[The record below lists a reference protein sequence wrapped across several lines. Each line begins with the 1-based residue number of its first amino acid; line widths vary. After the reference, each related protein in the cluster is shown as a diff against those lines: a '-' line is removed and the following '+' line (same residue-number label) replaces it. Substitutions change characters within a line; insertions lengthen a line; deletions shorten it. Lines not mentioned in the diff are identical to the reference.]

1 MKSKI
6 YSSEY
11 IKNSS
16 KGQRW
21 IPAFAMIA
29 FLLAFPVAELILMGK
44 WNERSYTQSQ
54 LAYLYS
60 SLWSSDFLTMGAIV
74 AAVTAF
80 LAAVSGF
87 WYLYSPRKV
96 DFYHSLP
103 VRRSALFLH
112 RVLLAVIYYLIPYI
126 IMEFVAVC
134 IGAARG
140 YYSLSIMKKALILL
154 VIHLLMYLLV
164 YFSTVLVIA
173 CTGTMLMGALA
184 WAGLF
189 TYSIVL
195 TVMLQIIGH
204 LFFDTWYEGSYGILA
219 AVRDL
224 GSPLMVIVSFIDK
237 YSSGNYGKQLM
248 ILILVLLVM
257 AVLSWMAFCRR
268 RSENTGKALVYTW
281 MEPVLSALITI
292 PSGLGI
298 GLIFYMIP
306 EDSSKTAWWIFGMI
320 LGTILVH
327 GILEVIYEMDFHRFF
342 RRKLQLMIFGG
353 FVAICALT
361 MKMDLLGYDSYFP
374 AYDNLRGVVVNVC
387 NLSYTEQLCNVE
399 KKENGIY
406 KIRYTAT
413 SDNSSGLLDQPVMKS
428 KALYNSLKDI
438 RLQNEKGKKSGRR
451 MYVRYINKQGF
462 SVCRGY
468 IVSSAQAQNLMEA
481 LYDEQTWKEDRY
493 SFFQLDKQ
501 YLKEVTG
508 IFCDGDI
515 QTLFEKNAEKRQALA
530 EALRKDILE
539 NGGQTVKD
547 QPCAMLMF
555 DYTGIP
561 SEGYMDEWGMNVPAV
576 QEGENVSTSV
586 LVYPSYKRTLAIL
599 EETGYPLSMDELSV
613 EYIDVY
619 YFSSEAAGE
628 DDEAFSDTEP
638 ISDLEETDNGYKVR
652 YDKKEQLEALKK
664 CIRPSQL
671 VNGWTIWN
679 ADATMEVVLEGQES
693 TGGDSGLYMTFAGEI
708 PDFIRADAKAAHVT
722 EWEVND

>member
-11 IKNSS
+11 MKSSS

-54 LAYLYS
+54 LSYLYS
-60 SLWSSDFLTMGAIV
+60 SLWSSDFLTMGAAV

-80 LAAVSGF
+80 FAAVSGF

-103 VRRSALFLH
+103 VKRSALFLH
-112 RVLLAVIYYLIPYI
+112 RVLLAVLYYLVPYV
-126 IMEFVAVC
+126 IMEFAAVC

-154 VIHLLMYLLV
+154 VLHLLMYLLV

-195 TVMLQIIGH
+195 AVMLQLSGH

-219 AVRDL
+219 AVRNL
-224 GSPLMVIVSFIDK
+224 GSPLMVIVSFIDR
-237 YSSGNYGKQLM
+237 YSSGSFGKQLL
-248 ILILVLLVM
+248 ILILTLFIM
-257 AVLSWMAFCRR
+257 AALSWMAFCRR

-327 GILEVIYEMDFHRFF
+327 GILEVIYEMDFRRFF
-342 RRKLQLMIFGG
+342 RRKVQLMILGG
-353 FVAICALT
+353 VVAICALT

-374 AYDNLRGVVVNVC
+374 AYDNLQGVVINVS
-387 NLSYTEQLCNVE
+387 NLSYAEQLCNVE

-438 RLQNEKGKKSGRR
+438 RLQNEKGK
-451 MYVRYINKQGF
+451 N
-462 SVCRGY
+462 
-468 IVSSAQAQNLMEA
+468 
-481 LYDEQTWKEDRY
+481 
-493 SFFQLDKQ
+493 
-501 YLKEVTG
+501 
-508 IFCDGDI
+508 
-515 QTLFEKNAEKRQALA
+515 
-530 EALRKDILE
+530 
-539 NGGQTVKD
+539 
-547 QPCAMLMF
+547 
-555 DYTGIP
+555 
-561 SEGYMDEWGMNVPAV
+561 
-576 QEGENVSTSV
+576 QEG
-586 LVYPSYKRTLAIL
+586 AC
-599 EETGYPLSMDELSV
+599 M
-613 EYIDVY
+613 
-619 YFSSEAAGE
+619 
-628 DDEAFSDTEP
+628 
-638 ISDLEETDNGYKVR
+638 
-652 YDKKEQLEALKK
+652 
-664 CIRPSQL
+664 C
-671 VNGWTIWN
+671 
-679 ADATMEVVLEGQES
+679 AT
-693 TGGDSGLYMTFAGEI
+693 
-708 PDFIRADAKAAHVT
+708 
-722 EWEVND
+722 

>member
-1 MKSKI
+1 
-6 YSSEY
+6 
-11 IKNSS
+11 
-16 KGQRW
+16 
-21 IPAFAMIA
+21 
-29 FLLAFPVAELILMGK
+29 
-44 WNERSYTQSQ
+44 
-54 LAYLYS
+54 
-60 SLWSSDFLTMGAIV
+60 
-74 AAVTAF
+74 
-80 LAAVSGF
+80 
-87 WYLYSPRKV
+87 
-96 DFYHSLP
+96 
-103 VRRSALFLH
+103 
-112 RVLLAVIYYLIPYI
+112 
-126 IMEFVAVC
+126 
-134 IGAARG
+134 
-140 YYSLSIMKKALILL
+140 
-154 VIHLLMYLLV
+154 
-164 YFSTVLVIA
+164 
-173 CTGTMLMGALA
+173 MGALA

-195 TVMLQIIGH
+195 TVMLQISGH

-224 GSPLMVIVSFIDK
+224 GSPLMVIVSFMDK

-248 ILILVLLVM
+248 ILILMLLMM

-268 RSENTGKALVYTW
+268 RSENTGKALAYTW
-281 MEPVLSALITI
+281 MEPVLSAMITI

-342 RRKLQLMIFGG
+342 LRKVQLMIFGG

-374 AYDNLRGVVVNVC
+374 AYDNLQGVVINVS

-399 KKENGIY
+399 KKEDGIY

-451 MYVRYINKQGF
+451 VYVRYINKQGF

-468 IVSSAQAQNLMEA
+468 NVSSAQAQNLMEA

-555 DYTGIP
+555 DYAGIP

-576 QEGENVSTSV
+576 QEGERVSTSV
-586 LVYPSYKRTLAIL
+586 LVYPAYKRTLAIL

-628 DDEAFSDTEP
+628 DDEVFSDIEP
-638 ISDLEETDNGYKVR
+638 VSDLEETENGYKVR
-652 YDKKEQLEALKK
+652 YDKKEQLETLKK

-679 ADATMEVVLEGQES
+679 ADVTMEVVLEGQES
-693 TGGDSGLYMTFAGEI
+693 TDGDSGLYMTFAGEI